1 MPAHRTLARLATLV
15 ALVIAPLGLSAQGR
29 NLAGTYNTTVNS
41 PQGAL
46 KAVITITGTQG
57 SYAGTLAAEGF
68 PVMPVTKVTPSD
80 TTVVL
85 DVETPDGGV
94 QVSMKFLDATKVQGT
109 LVYQG
114 MQMGLDGTYSAG
126 GAVAAGGM
134 KPTGVY
140 TLVTTQPL
148 MGSPAF
154 NVSCNVQAA
163 ANGSY
168 TGTCGNADVGDVPIS
183 TVTTEGN
190 VVTIAG
196 DTPAGPFK
204 GVITVTGTTAEG
216 TITVGNET
224 AKMKGTF
231 APK

>member
-1 MPAHRTLARLATLV
+1 MLASRTIARLAALV
-15 ALVIAPLGLSAQGR
+15 AFVVAPLGLSAQGR
-29 NLAGTYNTTVNS
+29 NLAGTYTTTVNS

-46 KAVITITGTQG
+46 KAVITITGTPG

-80 TTVVL
+80 AAVVL

-126 GAVAAGGM
+126 GAATTGI

-154 NVSCNVQAA
+154 DVSCTVQAA

-168 TGTCGNADVGDVPIS
+168 TGTCGNAAAGEVPIS
-183 TVTTEGN
+183 SVTTDGN
-190 VVTIAG
+190 VVTISG
-196 DTPAGPFK
+196 ETPAGPFK
-204 GVITVTGTTAEG
+204 GVVTITGTTAEG
-216 TITVGNET
+216 TITVGTET

-231 APK
+231 TPK

>member
-1 MPAHRTLARLATLV
+1 MPASRTFARLATLV
-15 ALVIAPLGLSAQGR
+15 ALVVTPFGLSAQGR

-46 KAVITITGTQG
+46 KAVITITGTKG
-57 SYAGTLAAEGF
+57 SYGGTLAAEGF
-68 PVMPVTKVTPSD
+68 PAMPVTKVTPSD
-80 TTVVL
+80 TSVLL
-85 DVETPDGGV
+85 DVDTPDGGV

-109 LVYQG
+109 LIYQG

-126 GAVAAGGM
+126 GAAAAGGM

-154 NVSCNVQAA
+154 DVLCTVQAMP
-163 ANGSY
+163 NGSY
-168 TGTCGNADVGDVPIS
+168 GGTCGNPEAGEVPIS
-183 TVTTEGN
+183 TVTVEGN
-190 VVTIAG
+190 VVTISG

-204 GVITVTGTTAEG
+204 GVVTITGTTAEG